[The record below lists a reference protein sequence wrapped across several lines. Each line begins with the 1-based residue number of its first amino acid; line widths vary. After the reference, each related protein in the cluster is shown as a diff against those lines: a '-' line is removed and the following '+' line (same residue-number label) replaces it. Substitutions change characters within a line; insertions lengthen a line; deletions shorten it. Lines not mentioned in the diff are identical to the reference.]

1 MCSHC
6 QTKNCFVNVFYSR
19 ATIFL
24 CVNLLIKPCLTT
36 PHFNPQFACTSR
48 SIGLLNFLWARAY
61 RPTFNPQCIVFY
73 RFEYFGRLF
82 PLIVNRTT
90 LKQTQTRFL
99 AVFSKW
105 VFYTTPNEPNCRG
118 KSFMIRLKP
127 KVWRQPKTEPLWYFM
142 VTQEFIFSGIQYVT
156 VWFQIHA
163 LNWSC
168 FP

>member
-1 MCSHC
+1 MFSI
-6 QTKNCFVNVFYSR
+6 VVPPYFYVLTSWLNLVWPRPILIHNSR
-19 ATIFL
+19 VLGWI
-24 CVNLLIKPCLTT
+24 C
-36 PHFNPQFACTSR
+36 
-48 SIGLLNFLWARAY
+48 LLNFLWARAY